1 MTKSDPSTGPR
12 RLLQL
17 VQLGPLVPVGP
28 PFEATILDHAE
39 ETRTSIH
46 FLDAEERTVLGYL
59 VLRADGRLAY
69 ESIAE
74 GEGDQ
79 LAAEWMIWMANQD
92 VRHGAPDLETATL
105 HLASGT
111 ANVYRNPR
119 WELVSKA
126 TAANDSRLSGKSIV

>member
-1 MTKSDPSTGPR
+1 MTMSDSSTGSR

-28 PFEATILDHAE
+28 PFEATILGHPE
-39 ETRTSIH
+39 ESQTSVQ

-59 VLRADGRLAY
+59 VRQADGTLAY

-79 LAAEWMIWMANQD
+79 LEAERMIRLAKQD
-92 VRHGAPDLETATL
+92 IRHGAPDLETATL

-111 ANVYRNPR
+111 ANFYRNPR
-119 WELVSKA
+119 WELVSKQRQPV
-126 TAANDSRLSGKSIV
+126 TRGFQE